1 MICFSQKGIT
11 WTVRRTSLEFRTYG
25 AQMEL
30 ALESPLKM
38 AASVVL
44 ALVENVSV
52 WAVARG

>member
-30 ALESPLKM
+30 ALDSPLKM